1 MIRVHLVHDTR
12 LLRSALRALLST
24 ACDIETTASSWHNAP
39 SSTRAL
45 RPHVCVV
52 DVDCPGAVG
61 SSALADG
68 TGLAGLAPGRGD
80 TAHELL
86 VLANADR
93 PGCLRQ
99 AYEARA
105 LGYVDKNA
113 PPDRLLAAIR
123 RVAKGERFI
132 DETLGFGF
140 LQAAEI
146 PLTKR
151 ELSVLT
157 LAAEGATVGDIA
169 RRLHLSHGTVR
180 NYMAAITRKTGARNR
195 VDAIRISQGAGWL

>member
-1 MIRVHLVHDTR
+1 MIRVLLVHDTR
-12 LLRSALRALLST
+12 LLRSALGALLST
-24 ACDIETTASSWHNAP
+24 ARDIETTASSWRNAP
-39 SSTRAL
+39 STTRSL

-52 DVDCPGAVG
+52 DVDCPGAAG
-61 SSALADG
+61 ISGFAGD
-68 TGLAGLAPGRGD
+68 TGLTKLDPSGAQNKHP
-80 TAHELL
+80 LL
-86 VLANADR
+86 VLANAGH

-99 AYEARA
+99 AYEAKA
-105 LGYVDKNA
+105 LGYVDKDA
-113 PPDRLLAAIR
+113 PPDRLLNAIR
-123 RVAKGERFI
+123 QVAKGERFV
-132 DETLGFGF
+132 DDALGYGF

-157 LAAEGATVGDIA
+157 LAAEGASVGDIA

-195 VDAIRISQGAGWL
+195 VDAIRISQSAGWL

>member
-1 MIRVHLVHDTR
+1 MIKVLLVHDTR
-12 LLRSALRALLST
+12 LLRSALSALLST
-24 ACDIETTASSWHNAP
+24 ARDIETTASSWRSAP
-39 SSTRAL
+39 STTRAL

-52 DVDCPGAVG
+52 DVDCPGAGGG
-61 SSALADG
+61 SGHPGG
-68 TGLAGLAPGRGD
+68 TGLAKLAPTGD
-80 TAHELL
+80 DSGHELL
-86 VLANADR
+86 VLANAGR

-113 PPDRLLAAIR
+113 PPSRLLDAIR
-123 RVAKGERFI
+123 TVAKGERFI

-151 ELSVLT
+151 ELSVLA
-157 LAAEGATVGDIA
+157 LAAEGSTVGDIA